1 MNKNDFASVVPKIKV
16 WETKLLNKSFYDKL
30 LDSNSLEEAV
40 GFLQETPYGAELNKD
55 NFEKT
60 LNDSY
65 KNLCS
70 ELHKSMKDNKIVDL
84 VRLKNDYHNAKT
96 LIKSRVLN
104 NKDFSYILSNNG
116 NINIDSIKVTLKG
129 DGYREIPELL
139 SKAMFEAL
147 ESFEQTKDSQIIDIV
162 FDRYMF
168 ENIVD
173 VSKDINNAFVA
184 GYVQSLIDL
193 TNIKTILRLK
203 KINKDKNF
211 LKKVLIDGGVL
222 SLDFCEGL
230 FNDSVD
236 NLSNKIFFT
245 NYANLINEGV
255 NDYKETNSL
264 SSLER
269 KIDDYLMNYI
279 KDAKYI
285 SIGVEPVFAYL
296 YAVETEVKN
305 LRLILAGKLNDVD
318 SEIIRERLRE
328 SYV

>member
-116 NINIDSIKVTLKG
+116 NINIDSIQVTLKG

-168 ENIVD
+168 ENIVN
-173 VSKDINNAFVA
+173 VSKDINNAFVT
-184 GYVQSLIDL
+184 GYIQSLIDL

-245 NYANLINEGV
+245 NYVNLINEGV

-305 LRLILAGKLNDVD
+305 LRLILAGKLNNVD

>member
-162 FDRYMF
+162 FDKYMF

>member
-173 VSKDINNAFVA
+173 MSKDINNAFVA

-193 TNIKTILRLK
+193 TNIKSYNIP
-203 KINKDKNF
+203 
-211 LKKVLIDGGVL
+211 
-222 SLDFCEGL
+222 CL
-230 FNDSVD
+230 F
-236 NLSNKIFFT
+236 KFYHT
-245 NYANLINEGV
+245 
-255 NDYKETNSL
+255 K
-264 SSLER
+264 
-269 KIDDYLMNYI
+269 
-279 KDAKYI
+279 
-285 SIGVEPVFAYL
+285 
-296 YAVETEVKN
+296 
-305 LRLILAGKLNDVD
+305 
-318 SEIIRERLRE
+318 
-328 SYV
+328 